1 MKKMTSK
8 DLTVVLLVGVFIFS
22 LLLAMAGEEITLY
35 FMHFY
40 SEADQDSYS
49 VSFHQILN
57 QFIKNNPQY
66 KIKQEILSHDNYE
79 VKIKTLAAANELP
92 DVFMIKGYITT
103 ITVF

>member
-8 DLTVVLLVGVFIFS
+8 DLTVVLLVGVVIFS
-22 LLLAMAGEEITLY
+22 SLLAMAVEEITLY

-40 SEADQDSYS
+40 SESDQDSYS